1 MATSIKHMNRAL
13 YNATFHLMEAGKHLS
28 NVEEFRE
35 DAQRILLMA
44 DNMASIIQE
53 EPEKVT
59 PARMLSILDQILAKK
74 ETL

>member
-13 YNATFHLMEAGKHLS
+13 FDAAFHLMEAGKHLS

-44 DNMASIIQE
+44 ADMASIIQE

-59 PARMLSILDQILAKK
+59 EDKMLSILDEILAKK